1 MANESNL
8 EEDTSRRT
16 LNKSITYPARFASVL
31 AVLTLGLGS
40 CCCQGA
46 LIAGLLPHGKSCCEK
61 PVQPCQ
67 QQDDCHCAGQVLS
80 EGKVEA
86 VSGGP
91 LMPKPAAALHDVLPS
106 VSVRGVPVAVHVVPA
121 VAHAPPRQA
130 LRSFLQVWLI

>member
-1 MANESNL
+1 MKIA
-8 EEDTSRRT
+8 TP
-16 LNKSITYPARFASVL
+16 YPARLASVVAVAML
-31 AVLTLGLGS
+31 ALGA
-40 CCCQGA
+40 CCCQGS

-67 QQDDCHCAGQVLS
+67 EQDDCHCAGKVLS

-86 VSGGP
+86 VSGPP

-106 VSVRGVPVAVHVVPA
+106 VSVRGVPAALHVVAA

-130 LRSFLQVWLI
+130 LRSLLQVWLV